1 MAEINWKARINVL
14 RRAGYSLRDIATAT
28 GMARSSVGD
37 LATGRSKCP
46 SWRYGIALDALYEA
60 VRPGKRAG

>member
-1 MAEINWKARINVL
+1 MATVNWQSRIRVL

-37 LATGRSKCP
+37 LSTGRSKAP
-46 SWRYGIALDALYEA
+46 SWHYGVALDALYET
-60 VRPGKRAG
+60 VRKGDK